1 MDRYDVHGAPHQP
14 EHQDPPRHLPLY
26 QPERGPALRRPQG
39 PREPGGQL
47 REMRLRG
54 RMALAGPVHRK
65 GSALRDHGAGGGPGD
80 HEASGEGAGVRM
92 KSAEEEFE
100 DAVVSVLKSWKAYV
114 DALAAVEIAYQD
126 ALAQWR
132 EQA

>member
-1 MDRYDVHGAPHQP
+1 
-14 EHQDPPRHLPLY
+14 
-26 QPERGPALRRPQG
+26 
-39 PREPGGQL
+39 
-47 REMRLRG
+47 
-54 RMALAGPVHRK
+54 
-65 GSALRDHGAGGGPGD
+65 
-80 HEASGEGAGVRM
+80 M